1 MRFALF
7 AALIGGTLW
16 WWTSGRLPTRA
27 AVVLL
32 ALLTVSDLWVIDR
45 KFFHTVDGPDVL
57 FAEDDVVAFLRS
69 QPGHDRVWTF
79 PFPQPW
85 RAGGAN
91 GGNYLMLFGV
101 DQAGG
106 EHPNPLERWVS
117 YLGAGQ
123 TTYTDW
129 HNFVSEPAVV
139 TTPQGQAIA
148 FRSAPGFLDAANVRY
163 VISMAPLADPA
174 LREVYRGSAL
184 VYENTRALPRAY
196 LVPRAQPVPGE
207 ELAAMTGGNWDPRQ
221 VAFVPADE
229 LRAGPRRG
237 DDPGESRRAP
247 RPGRQLLR
255 GLAGERGR
263 PRRADRPD
271 RRDLPWRA
279 GAGRLAHRDLP
290 VRAGAALPRAGD
302 LAGDAGAAR
311 RRRAPRRA
319 APALAGG
326 RHRDRMSDLPLWRRI
341 LTPALVTA
349 AFAFLA
355 WTAFH
360 SWRDLRAYHWD
371 VEPGRFALSLVAN
384 VGVLV
389 WGVFVWSRVLAVFA
403 DVRPRLPELA
413 RIWFLSSAARYV
425 PGNVWQFVAAAQL
438 AREAGLAAGVLLT
451 SLLIHTGFSLLSA
464 GVVAAVILPAATFGR
479 ASVPGWWA
487 GLVALAAVAVVHPA
501 VLRTALRVV
510 PRRLLGGDETWRGS
524 WAQGLLLLGL
534 SILSWLLAGG
544 AYYLF
549 VTSLTPLRAGSLAP
563 LIGVNALSTL
573 AGFLVVFAPAGLGVR
588 ESTMTVL
595 LAPFVPA
602 GVGAVIA
609 LLARLWAV
617 LADII
622 GAIPA
627 ILSLR
632 RRPRAGG
639 RATGDSA

>member
-221 VAFVPADE
+221 VAFVPADAAVRLPE
-229 LRAGPRRG
+229 GPLSGSAALTSYEPDRVVVTTRANRAALLVLADNYYEGWRASVDGRDAPIVLTDATFRG
-237 DDPGESRRAP
+237 VQVPAGSHTVTFQYAP
-247 RPGRQLLR
+247 ARLYL
-255 GLAGERGR
+255 GLAIS
-263 PRRADRPD
+263 
-271 RRDLPWRA
+271 
-279 GAGRLAHRDLP
+279 LATLGLL
-290 VRAGAALPRAGD
+290 AGAALLGVLRRRSRAGD
-302 LAGDAGAAR
+302 
-311 RRRAPRRA
+311 
-319 APALAGG
+319 
-326 RHRDRMSDLPLWRRI
+326 
-341 LTPALVTA
+341 TVTA
-349 AFAFLA
+349 
-355 WTAFH
+355 
-360 SWRDLRAYHWD
+360 
-371 VEPGRFALSLVAN
+371 
-384 VGVLV
+384 
-389 WGVFVWSRVLAVFA
+389 
-403 DVRPRLPELA
+403 
-413 RIWFLSSAARYV
+413 
-425 PGNVWQFVAAAQL
+425 
-438 AREAGLAAGVLLT
+438 
-451 SLLIHTGFSLLSA
+451 
-464 GVVAAVILPAATFGR
+464 
-479 ASVPGWWA
+479 
-487 GLVALAAVAVVHPA
+487 
-501 VLRTALRVV
+501 
-510 PRRLLGGDETWRGS
+510 
-524 WAQGLLLLGL
+524 
-534 SILSWLLAGG
+534 
-544 AYYLF
+544 
-549 VTSLTPLRAGSLAP
+549 
-563 LIGVNALSTL
+563 
-573 AGFLVVFAPAGLGVR
+573 
-588 ESTMTVL
+588 
-595 LAPFVPA
+595 
-602 GVGAVIA
+602 
-609 LLARLWAV
+609 
-617 LADII
+617 
-622 GAIPA
+622 
-627 ILSLR
+627 
-632 RRPRAGG
+632 
-639 RATGDSA
+639 